1 MEKTSLQ
8 LLKEA
13 AEILQRAACLP
24 GEGPHEKGLRYAAQ
38 EWLRSAPAI
47 VLPPPQANLAQAT
60 LPLERA

>member
-1 MEKTSLQ
+1 MEKTSLD

-13 AEILQRAACLP
+13 AEIIQRAACLP
-24 GEGPHEKGLRYAAQ
+24 GEGPHEKALRYAAQ

-47 VLPPPQANLAQAT
+47 VLPPQANLAQAT